1 MKEIEIT
8 EENVQIYQEYL
19 SIKNRIISSDYSEL
33 LVSLKLFSFIIAT
46 LGVLI
51 SFSIITMFTTIIETL
66 ISVGISL
73 GALTGIVYLEKNIFC
88 ELPIRLE
95 MKKFKKNNPNFDT
108 NINLEELEKELNKY
122 YTLSELPKDLKK
134 QKEEH
139 FSLYKKNEKEMTLE
153 EQLIALEKEKIF
165 LMQLNEKKELEQV
178 NFQKKLKK

>member
-88 ELPIRLE
+88 ELPIRLK

-122 YTLSELPKDLKK
+122 YTLSELPKDLKNQENK
-134 QKEEH
+134 
-139 FSLYKKNEKEMTLE
+139 KEMNLE

>member
-8 EENVQIYQEYL
+8 EENVQIYQEYF

-122 YTLSELPKDLKK
+122 YTLSELPKDLKNQENK
-134 QKEEH
+134 
-139 FSLYKKNEKEMTLE
+139 KEMNLE

>member
-19 SIKNRIISSDYSEL
+19 SIKNKIISSDYSEL

-122 YTLSELPKDLKK
+122 YTLSELPKDLKNQENK
-134 QKEEH
+134 
-139 FSLYKKNEKEMTLE
+139 KEMNLE

>member
-73 GALTGIVYLEKNIFC
+73 GALVFL
-88 ELPIRLE
+88 
-95 MKKFKKNNPNFDT
+95 FK
-108 NINLEELEKELNKY
+108 
-122 YTLSELPKDLKK
+122 
-134 QKEEH
+134 
-139 FSLYKKNEKEMTLE
+139 
-153 EQLIALEKEKIF
+153 
-165 LMQLNEKKELEQV
+165 
-178 NFQKKLKK
+178 

>member
-19 SIKNRIISSDYSEL
+19 SIKNKIISSDYSEL

-88 ELPIRLE
+88 ELPIRLK

-122 YTLSELPKDLKK
+122 YTLSELPKDLKNQENK
-134 QKEEH
+134 
-139 FSLYKKNEKEMTLE
+139 KEMNLE